1 MNTNKKWNVGLWL
14 LQSLLA
20 ALFLMAGSSKVMT
33 PIPDLAT
40 QMSWVNHYSESMVRF
55 IGAAEVAGGMGLI
68 LPAALRILPVLAPVA
83 AGGLARL
90 MGFAA
95 QYHATH
101 DEMPLIGVNIVFA
114 GLAILV
120 AWGRLKK
127 APIAKRA

>member
-1 MNTNKKWNVGLWL
+1 MNTNKKWNLGLWV

-20 ALFLMAGSSKVMT
+20 VLFLMAGSSKIMT

-40 QMSWVNHYSESMVRF
+40 QMSWVNHYSEFMVRF
-55 IGAAEVAGGMGLI
+55 IGAAEVAGGIGMI
-68 LPAALRILPVLAPVA
+68 LPAALRILPVLTPIA
-83 AGGLARL
+83 AGGLALL

-101 DEMPLIGVNIVFA
+101 EEMPLIGVNAVFG

-127 APIAKRA
+127 APISKRV

>member
-1 MNTNKKWNVGLWL
+1 MNTNKKWNVGLWV

-20 ALFLMAGSSKVMT
+20 VLFLMAGSSKIMT

-40 QMSWVNHYSESMVRF
+40 QMSWVNHYSEFMVRF
-55 IGAAEVAGGMGLI
+55 IGAAEVAGGIGMI
-68 LPAALRILPVLAPVA
+68 LPAALRILPVLTPIA
-83 AGGLARL
+83 AGGLALL

-101 DEMPLIGVNIVFA
+101 EEMPLIGVNAVFG

-127 APIAKRA
+127 APISKRV